1 MKKLLSIL
9 SLILIY
15 SVSVAQETN
24 NSLAVYFNG
33 DIITMKGNKPK
44 YVKAVAVSNGKI
56 TYVGGKEEAMI
67 RAGKG
72 AALIDLKGKTLL
84 PGFIDAHG
92 HLINYG
98 KNLTWAQLRSA
109 TSVEEVINRMKEQVK
124 NTPEGQWIIG
134 FGYMVKN
141 LAEKRV
147 PTAEELDQVSKNHP
161 VLIMDASGHAGS
173 INSVIMKQV
182 GYTSETKN
190 PDGGEILR
198 KPGTNEPSGPINE
211 TALNQ
216 VLTLQPN
223 ASSELAD
230 KVMIGAADL
239 WAQYGQ
245 TTAMECGFGRNPDDI
260 FIVQNAIDKKLLKID
275 LLLYAKESET
285 DHALNAAMPIV
296 AKYQAPDAIRNG
308 LLSSRPDLNKGYIN
322 RVKLGGVK
330 YWLDGDLFTMWMS
343 QPYTNNPPGVTGS
356 YSGFGQIPDS
366 VVNAGFDRFWKTNF
380 QIHLHMNGDAAAEQA
395 LVAMER
401 AIKKYGA
408 FDHRPVFVHA
418 SYMRPD
424 QIKRMKAVGG
434 IPSYLVASI
443 PAGGG
448 VVINNF
454 GKERADQ
461 MVATNTLIK
470 KGMKFTIS
478 HDAPVSGTP
487 AILPLVWAAVNRKTN
502 EGVVVGEGE
511 KITPYQ
517 ALLAV
522 TNYAAYQIKEEKSKG
537 SLEVG
542 KLADMVILDKN
553 PLKVLPETIKD
564 IEVLETIKEGVSIY
578 KKK

>member
-1 MKKLLSIL
+1 MKQLFSIL
-9 SLILIY
+9 AFVLIY
-15 SVSVAQETN
+15 SFSTAQQTN
-24 NSLAVYFNG
+24 NSLAVYYNG
-33 DIITMKGNKPK
+33 DIITMKGNTPT
-44 YVKAVAVSNGKI
+44 YVKAIAVSKGKI
-56 TYVGGKEEAMI
+56 IYIGSKENAII
-67 RAGKG
+67 RAGRG

-109 TSVEEVINRMKEQVK
+109 TSVDEVITRMKEQVK
-124 NTPEGQWIIG
+124 NTPEGQWIVG
-134 FGYMVKN
+134 FGYTMKN
-141 LAEKRV
+141 LAENRV
-147 PTAEELDQVSKNHP
+147 PTAEELDQVSKDRP

-173 INSVIMKQV
+173 INSVIMKQI

-190 PDGGEILR
+190 PEGGEIIR
-198 KPGTNEPSGPINE
+198 KPGTNEPLGPINE

-230 KVMIGAADL
+230 KVMTGAADL

-275 LLLYAKESET
+275 LLLYAKESVT

-296 AKYQAPDAIRNG
+296 TKYKDPDAVRTG
-308 LLSSRPDLNKGYIN
+308 LLLSRPDLNKGYIN

-356 YSGFGQIPDS
+356 YKGFGQIPDS
-366 VVNAGFDRFWKTNF
+366 VVNAGLDRFWKTNF
-380 QIHLHMNGDAAAEQA
+380 QIHMHMNGDAAAEQA
-395 LVAMER
+395 LVAIER
-401 AIKKYGA
+401 AVKKYGKY
-408 FDHRPVFVHA
+408 DHRPVFVHA

-424 QIKRMKAVGG
+424 QIKRMKAIGA

-443 PAGGG
+443 PAGGST
-448 VVINNF
+448 VLQNF
-454 GKERADQ
+454 GKERAEH

-470 KGMKFTIS
+470 EGMKFTIS

-487 AILPLVWAAVNRKTN
+487 AILPLVWAAVNRTTN
-502 EGVVVGEGE
+502 EGIVIGSGE

-553 PLKVLPETIKD
+553 PLKVLPTTIKD
-564 IEVLETIKEGVSIY
+564 IVVLETIKEGVSIY

>member
-1 MKKLLSIL
+1 MKQLFSIL
-9 SLILIY
+9 SFVLIY
-15 SVSVAQETN
+15 SFSNAQQTN
-24 NSLAVYFNG
+24 NSLAVYYNG
-33 DIITMKGNKPK
+33 AIITMKGKTPQ
-44 YVKAVAVSNGKI
+44 YVKAIAVSKGKI
-56 TYVGGKEEAMI
+56 IYIGTKENAII

-84 PGFIDAHG
+84 PGFIDTHG

-109 TSVEEVINRMKEQVK
+109 TSVDEVINRMKEQVK
-124 NTPEGQWIIG
+124 NTPEGQWIVG
-134 FGYMVKN
+134 FGYMIKN
-141 LAEKRV
+141 LAENRV
-147 PTAEELDQVSKNHP
+147 PTAEELDQVSKDRP

-190 PDGGEILR
+190 PEGGEILR

-230 KVMIGAADL
+230 KVMTGAADL

-296 AKYQAPDAIRNG
+296 AKYQAPDAVRNG

-343 QPYTNNPPGVTGS
+343 KPYTNNPPGVTGS

-395 LVAMER
+395 LVAIEK
-401 AIKKYGA
+401 AVKKYGKS
-408 FDHRPVFVHA
+408 DHRPVFVHA

-443 PAGGG
+443 PAGGA
-448 VVINNF
+448 VVLHNF
-454 GKERADQ
+454 GKERADH

-470 KGMKFTIS
+470 EGMKFTIS

-487 AILPLVWAAVNRKTN
+487 AILPLVWAAVNRTTN
-502 EGVVVGEGE
+502 EGIVIGAGE

-517 ALLAV
+517 GLLAV

-553 PLKVLPETIKD
+553 PLKVAPTTIKD

>member
-1 MKKLLSIL
+1 MKQFLYIFLFTIIF
-9 SLILIY
+9 SLTNAQQVNN
-15 SVSVAQETN
+15 VS
-24 NSLAVYFNG
+24 AVYYNG
-33 DIITMKGNKPK
+33 DIITMKGNTPH
-44 YVKAVAVSNGKI
+44 YVKAIAVSSGKI
-56 TYVGGKEEAMI
+56 IYVGSKEKAI
-67 RAGKG
+67 IQAGEG
-72 AALIDLKGKTLL
+72 ATLIDLAGKTLL

-109 TSVEEVINRMKEQVK
+109 ASVDEVINRMKEQAK

-147 PTAEELDQVSKNHP
+147 PTAAELDQVSKDHP

-173 INSVIMKQV
+173 INSVLMRQV
-182 GYTSETKN
+182 GYTSATQN
-190 PDGGEILR
+190 PEGGEISR
-198 KPGTNEPSGPINE
+198 KPGTNEPLGPINE
-211 TALNQ
+211 TALNK
-216 VLTLQPN
+216 VLLLQPA
-223 ASSELAD
+223 ASPELAD
-230 KVMIGAADL
+230 KIITGAADL

-245 TTAMECGFGRNPDDI
+245 TTGMECGFGRNPDDI
-260 FIVQNAIDKKLLKID
+260 FIAQNAIDKNLLKID

-296 AKYQAPDAIRNG
+296 AKYQTPDAIRTG

-322 RVKLGGVK
+322 RVKLAGVK
-330 YWLDGDLFTMWMS
+330 YWLDGDLFTMWMT
-343 QPYTNNPPGVTGS
+343 QPYTNNPPGVTGA
-356 YSGFGQIPDS
+356 YNGFGQIPDS
-366 VVNAGFDRFWKTNF
+366 VLNAGFDRFWKTNF
-380 QIHLHMNGDAAAEQA
+380 QIHMHMNGDAAAEQA
-395 LVAMER
+395 LVAIEN
-401 AIKKYGA
+401 AVKKYGKS
-408 FDHRPVFVHA
+408 DHRPVFVHA

-443 PAGGG
+443 PAGGST
-448 VVINNF
+448 VLNNF
-454 GKERADQ
+454 GKERADH
-461 MVATNTLIK
+461 MVATNTMIK
-470 KGMKFTIS
+470 NGMKFTIS

-487 AILPLVWAAVNRKTN
+487 AILPLVWAAVNRTTN
-502 EGVVVGEGE
+502 EGLVIGADE

-517 ALLAV
+517 GLLAV
-522 TNYAAYQIKEEKSKG
+522 TNYAAYQIKEENSKG

-564 IEVLETIKEGVSIY
+564 IEVLETIKEGVSIF